1 MKKYEQYEEILINKK
16 EIVMALKQMIK
27 KEYSKQNKEHLT
39 TAFLTFATNYQKNVL
54 LEFNDDSLL

>member
-16 EIVMALKQMIK
+16 EIMMALKQKIK
-27 KEYSKQNKEHLT
+27 KEYSKQNKEQLT